1 VCNVVTADN
10 MLLSLCQRLHW
21 NVCTSPACCLLAD
34 SHTLSFAVVHAP
46 LCCYLQ
52 QQLPNDK
59 QSKEQWWYPFAKIGC
74 GAAAGI
80 AAQTASYP
88 LDTLRRRLQVNAGP
102 GTSVRYR

>member
-1 VCNVVTADN
+1 MVFSSLH
-10 MLLSLCQRLHW
+10 LLW
-21 NVCTSPACCLLAD
+21 
-34 SHTLSFAVVHAP
+34 HTRVAS
-46 LCCYLQ
+46 CYPQ
-52 QQLPNDK
+52 QQLPSDK

-88 LDTLRRRLQVNAGP
+88 LDTLRRRQQVNGGP